1 MKINLTPIK
10 PKKNVLDPV
19 RYKAEIDKATTDAK
33 NGVQADFKK
42 TTATWKHKPTW
53 YATRRGTIWYIG
65 TKDEIYGY
73 VDNGTPAHDIP
84 MKPGG
89 PMLAYFKTGFKPK
102 SRVMDIASYTGASA
116 NRNFR
121 KSKLVHHPGTKARKF
136 SKYIAKEWEKRF
148 AKMVRA
154 GIKRAANP

>member
-1 MKINLTPIK
+1 MKIDFTPIK
-10 PKKNVLDPV
+10 PKKDVLDPA

-42 TTATWKHKPTW
+42 TTATWSHKPTW
-53 YATRRGTIWYIG
+53 YTTRRGTIWYIG

-84 MKPGG
+84 MKEGG
-89 PMLAYFKTGFKPK
+89 PLLAYFKTGFKPK
-102 SRVMDIASYTGASA
+102 SRVGYIASYNGVAA

-121 KSKLVHHPGTKARKF
+121 KRKLVHHPGTKARNF
-136 SKYIAKEWEKRF
+136 SKKIAEKWQKEF
-148 AKMVRA
+148 AKMMRA